1 MLKLIHAIV
10 VGLIGAAILHVVII
24 MALPAFS
31 ERNAYARIVAEGPV
45 GVFRPVSHDP
55 AAQGALAPHNP
66 FVDQV
71 ACAYDLENGPVII
84 DATGN
89 ADFWSF
95 AVFDSTS
102 SEVFSIS
109 DRSAEAGKL
118 NAVLAL
124 PAQAAQL
131 RKSFPERMARTILI
145 EVAVETGYA
154 VLRTVTPHESMRQQS
169 LDFLKS
175 ARCTP

>member
-1 MLKLIHAIV
+1 MLKLVHALI
-10 VGLIGAAILHVVII
+10 VGLMGAAILHGVII
-24 MALPAFS
+24 LALPAFS
-31 ERNAYARIVAEGPV
+31 ERNAYARIVAGGPK
-45 GVFRPVSHDP
+45 GVFRPVVHDP
-55 AAQGALAPHNP
+55 SGQGALAPEDP
-66 FVDQV
+66 FVNQM
-71 ACAYDLENGPVII
+71 ACAYDLQAGPVMINASG
-84 DATGN
+84 DAE
-89 ADFWSF
+89 FWSF

-118 NAVLAL
+118 DAILAL

-131 RKSFPERMARTILI
+131 RKSFPERMARMILI
-145 EVAVETGYA
+145 EVPDELGYA